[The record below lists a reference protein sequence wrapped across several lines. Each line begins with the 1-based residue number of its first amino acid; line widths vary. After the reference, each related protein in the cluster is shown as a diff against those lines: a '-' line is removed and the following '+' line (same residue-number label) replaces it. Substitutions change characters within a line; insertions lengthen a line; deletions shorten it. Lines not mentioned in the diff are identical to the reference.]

1 MFLEV
6 LFSLLKKIIINKPM
20 YQVIN
25 NLPINYDFQSKTKEE
40 LKLYAKW
47 FEEDNKGNEEADLI
61 KKSIQVY
68 KTDKYYKII
77 TMYRTESWT
86 YLLGEPVFLLPLD
99 ITAGELAKVILEG
112 LNHSCSISESEE
124 DIIRNNNKQL
134 LLKQIKEKSY
144 DNLYKNSTSC
154 NIYVESQEITIE
166 PNIYLGSREGLTTD
180 MERVVK
186 LEFLES
192 KYIDIAK
199 LVIDILSYKVNIPKS

>member
-1 MFLEV
+1 MKF
-6 LFSLLKKIIINKPM
+6 FMKK
-20 YQVIN
+20 
-25 NLPINYDFQSKTKEE
+25 
-40 LKLYAKW
+40 LKLFATNAHL

-112 LNHSCSISESEE
+112 LNHSRSISESEE
-124 DIIRNNNKQL
+124 DIIRNNNKQS